1 MTALL
6 SRRVKFPNLNR
17 TLPPKEVM
25 SMSTTTVLSRV
36 YTDHDFT
43 PAGANWLTYACIP
56 IADLAALLVTALLS
70 EAVCHL
76 LFGRFAFTNYM
87 RFAPCVLIFYA
98 VFSLAGL
105 YPGFPMNPIEEFRLT
120 LRAVGLSFLIIT
132 GGTFL
137 LGSSPL
143 LCLILVVF
151 AWLLASVAVPLSRH
165 VARMWCSRQPW
176 WGIPTVILGER
187 AAGMKILSVLQA
199 NPQFGLRPI
208 AILFDTPVPDGS
220 ASTPN
225 DVFCGELAHSAIFS
239 RKRRNCY
246 AILATP
252 LTGSERVRAIFA
264 EHVDHYRR
272 VLVIPDLFGFT
283 SLAIRAKEIHGILGL
298 EIDHNLT
305 KSASHIF
312 KRSFDIS
319 VCAFTVLLS
328 WPIFLIVGLAVKL
341 TSPGPMF
348 YWQRRIGRDGREFRL
363 WKFRTMV
370 VDADAV
376 LERHLENDESLRA
389 EWQRDH
395 KLRRDPRV
403 TKVGALLRRTSL
415 DELPQFWNILC
426 GEMSLVGPRP
436 IRQPEVAKYGT
447 IFDQYRRVTPGLTGM
462 WQISGRNNTTYERR
476 TQLDEYYV
484 RNWSISL
491 DLYILLRT
499 LKTIILTEGAY

>member
-1 MTALL
+1 ML
-6 SRRVKFPNLNR
+6 
-17 TLPPKEVM
+17 M
-25 SMSTTTVLSRV
+25 SSTTVLSPV
-36 YTDHDFT
+36 YSDRDFGPT
-43 PAGANWLTYACIP
+43 AATWLTYACIP
-56 IADLAALLVTALLS
+56 IADLGALLLTALLS
-70 EAVCHL
+70 EGVCYL
-76 LFGRFAFTNYM
+76 LFGRFASTHNIHFV
-87 RFAPCVLIFYA
+87 PGILILYA
-98 VFSLAGL
+98 VFALAGL
-105 YPGFPMNPIEEFRLT
+105 YPGFPINPIEEFRLA
-120 LRAVGLSFLIIT
+120 LRAVGLSFLIII
-132 GGTFL
+132 GGTL
-137 LGSSPL
+137 LMGSSPL
-143 LCLILVVF
+143 LSLTLFIV
-151 AWLLASVAVPLSRH
+151 AWLLASVLVPLSRH
-165 VARMWCSRQPW
+165 VARLWCSRQPW

-187 AAGMKILSVLQA
+187 PAGMRILSVLQA
-199 NPQFGLRPI
+199 NRQFGLRPI
-208 AILFDTPVPDGS
+208 AILFDPLVPDAS
-220 ASTPN
+220 APSN
-225 DVFCGELAHSAIFS
+225 VFCGDLSHSALFS

-252 LTGSERVRAIFA
+252 LTGSERVKAIFA
-264 EHVDHYRR
+264 EHADHYRR

-283 SLAIRAKEIHGILGL
+283 SLAVRAKDIHGILGL

-305 KSASHIF
+305 RTCSHIF

-319 VCAFTVLLS
+319 ICLLIALMI
-328 WPIFLIVGLAVKL
+328 WPMFLLVGLAVQV

-348 YWQRRIGRDGREFRL
+348 YWQRRIGRNGKEFRL

-376 LERHLENDESLRA
+376 LEKHLENDGALRA

-395 KLRRDPRV
+395 KLRNDPRV
-403 TKVGALLRRTSL
+403 TAIGALLRRTSL

-436 IRQPEVAKYGT
+436 IRQPEVEKYGT

>member
-1 MTALL
+1 
-6 SRRVKFPNLNR
+6 
-17 TLPPKEVM
+17 M
-25 SMSTTTVLSRV
+25 SSTTVLSQSYSDRN
-36 YTDHDFT
+36 
-43 PAGANWLTYACIP
+43 PALATGNWLTYACVP
-56 IADLAALLVTALLS
+56 AADLAALLLTAVLS
-70 EAVCHL
+70 EL
-76 LFGRFAFTNYM
+76 LRYLIFGRFSSTDSMHFVL
-87 RFAPCVLIFYA
+87 CVVIVYA
-98 VFSLAGL
+98 VFSMAGL
-105 YPGFPMNPIEEFRLT
+105 YPGFPINPIEEFRLT
-120 LRAVGLSFLIIT
+120 LRAVGLSFLIVI
-132 GGTFL
+132 GGTFFV
-137 LGSSPL
+137 GSSPL
-143 LCLILVVF
+143 LSRVVFIF
-151 AWLLASVAVPLSRH
+151 AWLLASVLVPLSRH
-165 VARMWCSRQPW
+165 ITRLWCSRQPW

-187 AAGMKILSVLQA
+187 VAGMRILNVLQG

-208 AILFDTPVPDGS
+208 AILFDPLVPGGSTATP
-220 ASTPN
+220 T
-225 DVFCGELAHSAIFS
+225 DVFCGELSHSAIFS
-239 RKRRNCY
+239 RNRGNCY

-252 LTGSERVRAIFA
+252 LTGSERVKTIFA
-264 EHVDHYRR
+264 EYADHYRR

-283 SLAIRAKEIHGILGL
+283 SLAVRAKDIHGILGL

-305 KSASHIF
+305 RTFSHVF

-319 VCAFTVLLS
+319 ICVLAALVVS
-328 WPIFLIVGLAVKL
+328 PMFLFVGLAVKL

-348 YWQRRIGRDGREFRL
+348 YCQRRIGRNGKEFRL

-376 LERHLENDESLRA
+376 LEKHLQKDASLRA

-395 KLRRDPRV
+395 KLRNDPRITAIGTV
-403 TKVGALLRRTSL
+403 LRRTSL

-436 IRQPEVAKYGT
+436 IRQPEVEKYGT

-484 RNWSISL
+484 RNWSITL

>member
-1 MTALL
+1 M
-6 SRRVKFPNLNR
+6 
-17 TLPPKEVM
+17 
-25 SMSTTTVLSRV
+25 
-36 YTDHDFT
+36 
-43 PAGANWLTYACIP
+43 
-56 IADLAALLVTALLS
+56 
-70 EAVCHL
+70 
-76 LFGRFAFTNYM
+76 
-87 RFAPCVLIFYA
+87 
-98 VFSLAGL
+98 
-105 YPGFPMNPIEEFRLT
+105 
-120 LRAVGLSFLIIT
+120 
-132 GGTFL
+132 
-137 LGSSPL
+137 
-143 LCLILVVF
+143 
-151 AWLLASVAVPLSRH
+151 
-165 VARMWCSRQPW
+165 
-176 WGIPTVILGER
+176 
-187 AAGMKILSVLQA
+187 LQA
-199 NPQFGLRPI
+199 NRHFGLRPI
-208 AILFDTPVPDGS
+208 AILFDPLVPDAS
-220 ASTPN
+220 AATPS
-225 DVFCGELAHSAIFS
+225 DVFCGELSHSAIFS
-239 RKRRNCY
+239 RNRHNCY

-252 LTGSERVRAIFA
+252 LTGSERVKAIIA
-264 EHVDHYRR
+264 EHADHYRR

-283 SLAIRAKEIHGILGL
+283 SLAVRAKDIHGILGL

-305 KSASHIF
+305 GSCSHIF

-319 VCAFTVLLS
+319 ICLLTALMIS
-328 WPIFLIVGLAVKL
+328 PMFLVVGLAVKL

-348 YWQRRIGRDGREFRL
+348 YWQRRIGRNGKEFRL

-376 LERHLENDESLRA
+376 LDKHLENDSSLRA

-395 KLRRDPRV
+395 KLRNDPRV
-403 TKVGALLRRTSL
+403 TPIGALLRRTSL

-436 IRQPEVAKYGT
+436 IRQPEVKKYGT

>member
-1 MTALL
+1 
-6 SRRVKFPNLNR
+6 
-17 TLPPKEVM
+17 M
-25 SMSTTTVLSRV
+25 SSTTVLSPV
-36 YTDHDFT
+36 YSGRDFA
-43 PAGANWLTYACIP
+43 PAAANWLTYACVP
-56 IADLAALLVTALLS
+56 IADLAALLLTALLS
-70 EAVCHL
+70 EAVCYL
-76 LFGRFAFTNYM
+76 FFGRFASANNM
-87 RFAPCVLIFYA
+87 HFAPCVLIFYA
-98 VFSLAGL
+98 VFALAGL
-105 YPGFPMNPIEEFRLT
+105 YPGFPINPIEEFRLT
-120 LRAVGLSFLIIT
+120 LRAVGLSFLIII

-137 LGSSPL
+137 MGSSSL
-143 LCLILVVF
+143 LSLILCIF
-151 AWLLASVAVPLSRH
+151 AWLLASVLVPLSRH
-165 VARMWCSRQPW
+165 VARLWCSRQPW

-187 AAGMKILSVLQA
+187 PAGMRILSVLQA
-199 NPQFGLRPI
+199 NRHFGLRPI
-208 AILFDTPVPDGS
+208 AILFDPLVPDGS
-220 ASTPN
+220 TATPSN
-225 DVFCGELAHSAIFS
+225 VFCGELSHSATFS
-239 RKRRNCY
+239 RNRRNCY

-252 LTGSERVRAIFA
+252 LTGSERVKAIIA
-264 EHVDHYRR
+264 EHADHYRR

-283 SLAIRAKEIHGILGL
+283 SLAVRAKDIHGILGL

-305 KSASHIF
+305 RTCSHIF

-319 VCAFTVLLS
+319 ICVLTALMIS
-328 WPIFLIVGLAVKL
+328 PMFLVVGLAVKL

-348 YWQRRIGRDGREFRL
+348 YWQRRIGRNGKEFRL

-370 VDADAV
+370 VDADGV
-376 LERHLENDESLRA
+376 LEKHLENESLRA

-395 KLRRDPRV
+395 KLRNDPRV
-403 TKVGALLRRTSL
+403 TTIGALLRRTSL

-436 IRQPEVAKYGT
+436 IRQPEVEKYGT

-491 DLYILLRT
+491 DLYILLCT

>member
-1 MTALL
+1 
-6 SRRVKFPNLNR
+6 
-17 TLPPKEVM
+17 M
-25 SMSTTTVLSRV
+25 SSTTVLSPSYPDRGLALA
-36 YTDHDFT
+36 T
-43 PAGANWLTYACIP
+43 GNWLTYVCVP
-56 IADLAALLVTALLS
+56 IADLAALFLTAVLS
-70 EAVCHL
+70 ETL
-76 LFGRFAFTNYM
+76 RYLIFGRFSSTDSVH
-87 RFAPCVLIFYA
+87 FALCVVIVYA
-98 VFSLAGL
+98 VFAMAGL
-105 YPGFPMNPIEEFRLT
+105 YPGFPINPIEEFRLT
-120 LRAVGLSFLIIT
+120 LRAVGLSFLIVI
-132 GGTFL
+132 GGTFFI
-137 LGSSPL
+137 GSSPL
-143 LCLILVVF
+143 LSRVVFIF
-151 AWLLASVAVPLSRH
+151 AWLLASVLVPLSRH
-165 VARMWCSRQPW
+165 ITRLVCSRQPW

-187 AAGMKILSVLQA
+187 AAGMRILSVLQE
-199 NPQFGLRPI
+199 NPLFGLRPI
-208 AILFDTPVPDGS
+208 AILFDPLIAGESAATPS
-220 ASTPN
+220 N
-225 DVFCGELAHSAIFS
+225 VFCGELSHSAIFS
-239 RKRRNCY
+239 RNRGNCY

-264 EHVDHYRR
+264 EHADLYRR

-283 SLAIRAKEIHGILGL
+283 SLAVRAKDIHGILGL

-305 KSASHIF
+305 RTFSHIF
-312 KRSFDIS
+312 KRFFDIAI
-319 VCAFTVLLS
+319 CAGAALMVS
-328 WPIFLIVGLAVKL
+328 PIFLIVGLTVKL

-348 YWQRRIGRDGREFRL
+348 YWQPRIGRNGKEFRL

-370 VDADAV
+370 ADADAV
-376 LERHLENDESLRA
+376 LEKHLERDSSLRA

-395 KLRRDPRV
+395 KLRRDPRI
-403 TKVGALLRRTSL
+403 TIVGGVLRRTSL

-436 IRQPEVAKYGT
+436 IRQPEVEKYGT

>member
-1 MTALL
+1 MT
-6 SRRVKFPNLNR
+6 
-17 TLPPKEVM
+17 M
-25 SMSTTTVLSRV
+25 SSTTVLSPV
-36 YTDHDFT
+36 YSDCDFA
-43 PAGANWLTYACIP
+43 PAAANWFTYACVP
-56 IADLAALLVTALLS
+56 IADLAALLLTALLS
-70 EAVCHL
+70 EAVCYL
-76 LFGRFAFTNYM
+76 CFGRFAFTNYM
-87 RFAPCVLIFYA
+87 RFAPCVPIFCA
-98 VFSLAGL
+98 VFALAGL
-105 YPGFPMNPIEEFRLT
+105 YPGFPINPIEEFRLT

-137 LGSSPL
+137 MGSLPL
-143 LCLILVVF
+143 LCLILVIF
-151 AWLLASVAVPLSRH
+151 AWLLASVLVPLSRH
-165 VARMWCSRQPW
+165 VARLWCSRQPW

-187 AAGMKILSVLQA
+187 AAGMRILSVLQA
-199 NPQFGLRPI
+199 NPHFGLRPI
-208 AILFDTPVPDGS
+208 AILFDPLVPDGS
-220 ASTPN
+220 AATPSN
-225 DVFCGELAHSAIFS
+225 VFCGELSHSAIFS
-239 RKRRNCY
+239 RNRHNCY

-252 LTGSERVRAIFA
+252 LTGSERVKAIFA
-264 EHVDHYRR
+264 EHADHYRR

-283 SLAIRAKEIHGILGL
+283 SLAVRAKDIHGILGL

-305 KSASHIF
+305 RSCSHIF

-319 VCAFTVLLS
+319 ICVLTALMIS
-328 WPIFLIVGLAVKL
+328 PMFLVVGLAVKL

-348 YWQRRIGRDGREFRL
+348 YWQRRIGRNGKEFRL

-376 LERHLENDESLRA
+376 LDKHLENDASLRA

-395 KLRRDPRV
+395 KLRNDPRV
-403 TKVGALLRRTSL
+403 TTIGALLRRTSL
-415 DELPQFWNILC
+415 DELPQLWNILC

-436 IRQPEVAKYGT
+436 IRQPEVEKYGT